1 MEVTRR
7 TWLDQRRISPKKKLS
22 KKYGTLELIVHRGQM
37 DIPCFFFREFW
48 TIVEEDITNM
58 VTQVGEGTA
67 RLDKMNY
74 SQIILIPKKE
84 NLTTVGDFR
93 PIVLLNNSFK
103 II

>member
-1 MEVTRR
+1 
-7 TWLDQRRISPKKKLS
+7 
-22 KKYGTLELIVHRGQM
+22 
-37 DIPCFFFREFW
+37 
-48 TIVEEDITNM
+48 M